1 MDLFLGGYEDWKWNY
16 LKVEVSD
23 ASGRSLVTLNGKGIA
38 RCHMRHPKSAK
49 GGILVLNNYFRE
61 AYSFRDFNIE
71 VLATP
76 DMLNTTALAN
86 IKGSVTSRPA
96 WHSYNRCTAQMQRRS
111 WFLFCSFLPSTD
123 CRTTGGT
130 RCHFNFLYRVWLFH
144 RLTIRAFFYTPFFP
158 CRMCGTPAAPRGT
171 GTAAGAAQDPT
182 RPIGDGAPQLAAEM
196 QLLFTAVPKPRL

>member
-61 AYSFRDFNIE
+61 AYSFRDFNIQ

-130 RCHFNFLYRVWLFH
+130 RCHFNFLYRVWLFR
-144 RLTIRAFFYTPFFP
+144 RLTIVPFFHAILSMQRTWYSS
-158 CRMCGTPAAPRGT
+158 CTTRDRNRRWCGTRSNSAYWGYCAS
-171 GTAAGAAQDPT
+171 
-182 RPIGDGAPQLAAEM
+182 IGC
-196 QLLFTAVPKPRL
+196 